1 MANLNSPFG
10 LRPLRYLSG
19 LPYNGAVTKYR
30 KEASVVL
37 GIGDPVVLA
46 GSASEAGTNNADKD
60 GIPLVTRA
68 AAASGTIT
76 GVVMFVEID
85 SGTKSRADQTL
96 HMAAADT
103 GYVYV
108 ADNPDLIFEI
118 QEDSDSNNLVLAD
131 VGEGV
136 DIVVVNANTNT
147 GLSNVEIDS
156 STSAAQIGNADQ
168 LRVLRLVE
176 REDNEL
182 GANAKWEVLINE
194 HTYKAAAT
202 MI

>member
-1 MANLNSPFG
+1 MANLDAPRG
-10 LRPLRYLSG
+10 LNPVRYQSG
-19 LPYNGAVTKYR
+19 KAYTGATARYR
-30 KEASVVL
+30 KEASVIL
-37 GIGDPVVLA
+37 GIGDPVVLT
-46 GSASEAGTNNADKD
+46 GSSSTAGTNNADRD

-76 GVVMFVEID
+76 GVVMSMEID
-85 SGTKSRADQTL
+85 SSGDRETHNK

-108 ADNPDLIFEI
+108 ADDPDLIFEI
-118 QEDSDSNNLVLAD
+118 QEDSDGNNLVVGD

-136 DIVVVNANTNT
+136 DIAVANANTST
-147 GLSNVEIDS
+147 GYSNVEIDS
-156 STSAAQIGNADQ
+156 STSAAQSGNADQ
-168 LRVLRLVE
+168 LRVMQKVQ
-176 REDNEL
+176 REDNAL
-182 GANAKWEVLINE
+182 GANCKWEVLINE